1 MRKPNKNPKNQYRI
15 KLLQEFDLLKSKE
28 AMQEVL
34 EYTRFVREE
43 EKELE
48 KLNYRQNSVVE
59 SKNYR

>member
-1 MRKPNKNPKNQYRI
+1 MRKPKKNPKNFYQL
-15 KLLQEFDLLKSKE
+15 KLLHEFDLLKSKE

-48 KLNYRQNSVVE
+48 KLNYQ
-59 SKNYR
+59 KNTSLTKMK

>member
-1 MRKPNKNPKNQYRI
+1 MKKPKKNPKNQYRI
-15 KLLQEFDLLKSKE
+15 RLLQEFDLLKSEE

-48 KLNYRQNSVVE
+48 KLNYRQNSVV
-59 SKNYR
+59 